1 MMSAGRRSCSP
12 SVLRRGGIVYIGV
25 GATRER
31 DHMTR
36 ERDHV
41 TRDGKMGRRAGQFK
55 NLQF

>member
-1 MMSAGRRSCSP
+1 M
-12 SVLRRGGIVYIGV
+12 
-25 GATRER
+25 REGWR
-31 DHMTR
+31 VRADQVTR